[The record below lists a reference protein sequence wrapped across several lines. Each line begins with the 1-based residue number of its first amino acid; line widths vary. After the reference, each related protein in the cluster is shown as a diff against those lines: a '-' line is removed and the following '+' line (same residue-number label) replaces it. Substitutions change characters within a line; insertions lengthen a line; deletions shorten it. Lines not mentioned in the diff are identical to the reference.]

1 MQPQKGKREIVDAL
15 VLAFSHS
22 GLSDVV
28 GSDALRLV
36 LDAQYVDL
44 MEGRTF
50 RIDKLW
56 SLLEEQP
63 GFSADLALPPLCRF
77 MSWQSILELQ
87 SEVPPAI
94 EALSLQE
101 REDNA
106 ANCPVTDEQL
116 ELAMADAHA
125 RGCAVPEIHR
135 PAPLTPS
142 EEPSNQKRKTQTP
155 AVENK
160 FTKLLRNPAFAAA
173 IFFVGLSSLGAVLY
187 LNFRTPPRVA
197 ISGALGDLPVATAWR
212 QGDQVSIQLKDNNWF
227 SQHRRDQKK
236 ALKSALSN
244 PELDGSEAYLVR
256 DTSGKIRTQAF
267 WHIPK
272 GKSVRKLTVSTR

>member
-28 GSDALRLV
+28 GSDALRMV
-36 LDAQYVDL
+36 LDGQYVDL

-87 SEVPPAI
+87 PKLPPAL
-94 EALSLQE
+94 ETLSLQE
-101 REDNA
+101 REDSA
-106 ANCPVTDEQL
+106 ANCPVTEEQL
-116 ELAMADAHA
+116 ESAMADALA
-125 RGCAVPEIHR
+125 RGGAVPEIHR
-135 PAPLTPS
+135 PTPVAPPEQTS
-142 EEPSNQKRKTQTP
+142 TQKRNTQKT

-160 FTKLLRNPAFAAA
+160 LTKLVRNPVFAVA

-187 LNFRTPPRVA
+187 LNFRTPPRVE
-197 ISGALGDLPVATAWR
+197 ITGALGDLPVASAWR
-212 QGDQVSIQLKDNNWF
+212 QGDQVSIQLKDNDWF

-244 PELDGSEAYLVR
+244 PKLDGSEAYLVR
-256 DTSGKIRTQAF
+256 DTSGNVRTQAF